1 VGRARN
7 ENVPPPPPNA
17 PPPSIIAMGQN
28 LTPAEFKK
36 NRDELTK
43 KLFLE

>member
-1 VGRARN
+1 
-7 ENVPPPPPNA
+7 
-17 PPPSIIAMGQN
+17 MGQN